1 MSLSI
6 GGQQLL
12 SSEGTTQGDPLAMAM
27 YSVSVTPL
35 IGALCESRIRQV
47 WFADDAAAGGT
58 LAGLREWWNRIQDT
72 GAAFGYYLN
81 AAKTNLFVKPEF
93 LAAAQELFLGTGVN
107 VTVEGV
113 CHLEAVLG
121 SHSFTEAYVTERV
134 GSWLNCVQR
143 LSGIIKVHP
152 HAAYSAFVHGRWTY

>member
-1 MSLSI
+1 M
-6 GGQQLL
+6 
-12 SSEGTTQGDPLAMAM
+12 
-27 YSVSVTPL
+27 
-35 IGALCESRIRQV
+35 CESRIRQV

-113 CHLEAVLG
+113 CHLGAALG
-121 SHSFTEAYVTERV
+121 SLRCMLQRGLAV
-134 GSWLNCVQR
+134 GRTVFR
-143 LSGIIKVHP
+143 IKW
-152 HAAYSAFVHGRWTY
+152 YC